1 MEESIE
7 ETRRRREII
16 EQLLIRILGERGRER
31 EREREREGARYKTC
45 ATSRQHFYL

>member
-16 EQLLIRILGERGRER
+16 EQLLIRILGERER
-31 EREREREGARYKTC
+31 EP
-45 ATSRQHFYL
+45 ATRLVALQVAKGFSVKAGDF